1 MRTSPRD
8 SAGQLPHLSEGLNH
22 MLDDNS
28 FGVGMPPAS
37 QRVPIDVLE
46 TARHFVVEAALPGVR
61 PADLEVAAAGCT
73 ITIRAVVRH
82 DEDFLRDEVEIGEDG
97 DEREDD
103 GGSVYMCRERS
114 IGDLTR
120 TVVLPGEVDAGS
132 VEATYEHG
140 LLTLWIPKTAPAAP
154 RRIAVYPKEQ

>member
-8 SAGQLPHLSEGLNH
+8 SAEQLPHLCEGLNG
-22 MLDDNS
+22 MLDANS

-37 QRVPIDVLE
+37 QRMPIDVLE
-46 TARHFVVEAALPGVR
+46 TARHYVVEAALPGVR

-82 DEDFLRDEVEIGEDG
+82 DDDILRDEVGIGED
-97 DEREDD
+97 EEEQEDD

-120 TVVLPGEVDAGS
+120 TVVLPGEVDPGT

-140 LLTLWIPKTAPAAP
+140 LLTLWVPKAAPAPP